1 MTVPTISV
9 PSAITGPSPWVIQR
23 WTRASIAF
31 ASATVLLLAVLC
43 LGPLWLQAGTV
54 DRLTTLFIY
63 VILAVMWNALA
74 GYAGLVSIGH
84 QAFFGLGAYAMVR
97 LADAGLGPYP
107 ALLVGAVLVAL
118 VAVPLAAFMLRV
130 QGGEFAIGM
139 WVVAALAHLCVNLDS
154 LVQGETGT
162 SMIALQQYAADDRR
176 AYTYWAALAA
186 MVGLCWVVFLLLR
199 SKVGTAA
206 QAIRDNEGAAISLG
220 VRVVAIKRL
229 VFVLSAFGCALAGGL
244 WLATSISFQP
254 KTYFSVQWTAYMIF
268 MVLVGGIGTMEG
280 PILGALLFFAVE
292 TAWGGQGVLY
302 LIGLGAIAMLFALFL
317 PKGIWGAVQQRW
329 DVHLLSAG
337 YRVRSRAPH
346 RGDAGQATA
355 GAGAREG
362 HP

>member
-1 MTVPTISV
+1 MTAPVTSLPPAPTG
-9 PSAITGPSPWVIQR
+9 ASPWVIER
-23 WTRASIAF
+23 WTRSSITF
-31 ASATVLLLAVLC
+31 ASATVLLLAVLS

-107 ALLVGAVLVAL
+107 ALLVGAMLVAL
-118 VAVPLAAFMLRV
+118 VAVPLAVFMLRL

-139 WVVAALAHLCVNLDS
+139 WVVAALAHLCVNLDT

-186 MVGLCWVVFLLLR
+186 MAGLCWVVFWLLR

-206 QAIRDNEGAAISLG
+206 QAIRDNETAAISLG

-229 VFVLSAFGCALAGGL
+229 VFVLSAFGCAIAGGL

-292 TAWGGQGVLY
+292 TLWGGQGVLY

-337 YRVRSRAPH
+337 YRVRSLPEHRA
-346 RGDAGQATA
+346 DAGPATPQPGGRNSQA
-355 GAGAREG
+355 
-362 HP
+362 

>member
-1 MTVPTISV
+1 MTVPTISAV
-9 PSAITGPSPWVIQR
+9 ASTAPPGQPAWAIER
-23 WTRASIAF
+23 WTRASITF
-31 ASATVLLLAVLC
+31 AIAAVLLLAVLALAP
-43 LGPLWLQAGTV
+43 LGLQAGVV

-107 ALLVGAVLVAL
+107 ALLVGAALVAL
-118 VAVPLAAFMLRV
+118 AAVPLAVFMLRL

-139 WVVAALAHLCVNLDS
+139 WVLAALAHLCVNLDS

-176 AYTYWAALAA
+176 AATYWLALAA
-186 MVGLCWVVFLLLR
+186 MAGLCWAVFLLLR
-199 SKVGTAA
+199 SKVGAAA
-206 QAIRDNEGAAISLG
+206 QAIRDNEPAAISIG
-220 VRVVAIKRL
+220 VRVVAVKRL
-229 VFVLSAFGCALAGGL
+229 VFVLSAFGCAVAGGL

-292 TAWGGQGVLY
+292 TLWGGQGVLY
-302 LIGLGAIAMLFALFL
+302 LIGLGASALLFALFL
-317 PKGIWGAVQQRW
+317 PKGLWGAVQQRS

-337 YRVRSRAPH
+337 YRVRARS
-346 RGDAGQATA
+346 ATA
-355 GAGAREG
+355 PEK
-362 HP
+362 

>member
-1 MTVPTISV
+1 MSLPMS
-9 PSAITGPSPWVIQR
+9 SPSPAPAGQPAWTIHR
-23 WTRASIAF
+23 WTRASRVCAG
-31 ASATVLLLAVLC
+31 AAVPLLAVLF

-97 LADAGLGPYP
+97 LADAGLGPYH
-107 ALLVGAVLVAL
+107 ALLLGAVLVAL
-118 VAVPLAAFMLRV
+118 VAVPLAAFMLRL

-186 MVGLCWVVFLLLR
+186 MAGLCWAVFLLLR

-206 QAIRDNEGAAISLG
+206 QAIRDNETAAISIG
-220 VRVVAIKRL
+220 VRVVAVKRL

-254 KTYFSVQWTAYMIF
+254 KTYFSVQWTSYMIF

-292 TAWGGQGVLY
+292 TWWGGQGVAY

-317 PKGIWGAVQQRW
+317 PKGIWGTLQQRW

-337 YRVRSRAPH
+337 YRVR
-346 RGDAGQATA
+346 
-355 GAGAREG
+355 AREPNTDLHSIG
-362 HP
+362 